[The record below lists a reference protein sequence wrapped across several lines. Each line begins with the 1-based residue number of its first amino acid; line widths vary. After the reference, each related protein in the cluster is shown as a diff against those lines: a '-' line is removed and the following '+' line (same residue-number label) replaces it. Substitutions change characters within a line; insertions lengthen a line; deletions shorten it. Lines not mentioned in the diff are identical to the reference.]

1 MVSTRSSKTP
11 TTPIQPTPK
20 KTPTIRKTRSSTVSE
35 ERKKTMNAYNDKIS
49 NTRKTE
55 YRKNKIVTLLKSGKQ
70 KTIQKATLS
79 NFSWTQDEQTFLKGF
94 LKPASANRM
103 KIIEKIIEI
112 VNNDD
117 NNEINNISDDDDDMF
132 QGDDEE
138 EIMNNLLENEEEH
151 ERLLTTAK
159 VTEFMNNRSKKSDK
173 TNNKN
178 RLLVKQL
185 ANMAVKIFGNKN
197 VVNKDYRKV
206 LNFKPQEY
214 LDIIKNGKK
223 YAKSSLLTM
232 WQGYSTITRE
242 YKPAK
247 DYIKTMSNFKKFQS
261 DVQDILKELSLSSTS
276 ESISK
281 KKNETITIEQL
292 YKEFTAYFE
301 KEQTLFSKRLNSP
314 NDNMKYL
321 VNCIYTYGIFEKEI
335 DYLKVGYVP
344 RNLSGIELNTTKQEG
359 EDGLWYNKN
368 KGMIYV
374 KGDISKGVQS
384 HKTSG
389 RYSYAHKY
397 IPYVVR
403 RINESLKIDTKI
415 RKQLLPVNEKSIY
428 NWIGSINTYRHT
440 FDSVLNIMN
449 SSAENIERLS
459 NAFGHDASTSYL
471 TYQASIIFG
480 TAKNKSHYEK
490 KFKDF
495 FKTIKQRTDNL

>member
-11 TTPIQPTPK
+11 TPIQPTTK
-20 KTPTIRKTRSSTVSE
+20 KTPTIRKTRPSIVSA
-35 ERKKTMNAYNDKIS
+35 ERKKTMGAYNDKIS
-49 NTRKTE
+49 NTRKNE
-55 YRKNKIVTLLKSGKQ
+55 YRKNKIVNLLKSGKQ

-79 NFSWTQDEQTFLKGF
+79 NFTWTEDEQIFLKGF
-94 LKPASANRM
+94 LKPASANRT
-103 KIIEKIIEI
+103 KFIEKIVETL
-112 VNNDD
+112 NDD

-206 LNFKPQEY
+206 LNFQPQDY

-247 DYIKTMSNFKKFQS
+247 DYIKTMFDFKKYQT
-261 DVQDILKELSLSSTS
+261 DVQDILKGLSLSLSS

-281 KKNETITIEQL
+281 KKNEKVKIEEL
-292 YKEFTAYFE
+292 YKSFTGYFE
-301 KEQTLFSKRLNSP
+301 KEEVLFKKRLDSP
-314 NDNMKYL
+314 NDNMKFL
-321 VNCIYTYGIFEKEI
+321 VNCIYTYGIFEKDI

-344 RNLSGIELNTTKQEG
+344 RNLSGIELNTMKREG
-359 EDGLWYNKN
+359 EEGLWYNKD
-368 KGMIYV
+368 KGTIFV
-374 KGDISKGVQS
+374 KGDISPGVQS

-403 RINESLKIDTKI
+403 RINESLNIDTKI
-415 RKQLLPVNEKSIY
+415 RKELLPVNEKSIY

-480 TAKNKSHYEK
+480 TEKNKSHYEK